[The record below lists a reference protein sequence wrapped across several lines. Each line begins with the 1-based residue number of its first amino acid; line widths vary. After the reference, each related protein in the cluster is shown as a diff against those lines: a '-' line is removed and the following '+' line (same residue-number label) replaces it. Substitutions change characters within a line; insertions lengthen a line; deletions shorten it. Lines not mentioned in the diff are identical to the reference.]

1 MRSVRPRG
9 IILVGIGASEGV
21 SLSVSSS
28 SLVRLGSLAAVMA
41 AVLLLTA
48 EIIDAYQSAELNRE
62 YLTTGTHAF
71 QSVLRLIALGLLLL
85 GLRDI
90 FGARSAGLEPATF

>member
-1 MRSVRPRG
+1 
-9 IILVGIGASEGV
+9 
-21 SLSVSSS
+21 VSSS

-85 GLRDI
+85 LGLRDI

>member
-1 MRSVRPRG
+1 M
-9 IILVGIGASEGV
+9 
-21 SLSVSSS
+21 SSS

-48 EIIDAYQSAELNRE
+48 EIIDAYHIDAYQSAELNRE

-71 QSVLRLIALGLLLL
+71 QSVLRLIALGLLLPL

-90 FGARSAGLEPATF
+90 FGARSAGLEPADF